1 MNINNLITEEYRQ
14 QGIDLKEEGDHILEL
29 RENKQVIAR
38 FSQTGISIENLLKV
52 CKEIIKE
59 RRN

>member
-1 MNINNLITEEYRQ
+1 MNINNLIAEEYRQ

>member
-1 MNINNLITEEYRQ
+1 MNINNPITEEYRQ

-29 RENKQVIAR
+29 RQNKQVIAR

>member
-14 QGIDLKEEGDHILEL
+14 QGLNLKEDSDHIIEL
-29 RENKQVIAR
+29 REDKQVLAR

>member
-14 QGIDLKEEGDHILEL
+14 QGLNLKEDSDHIIEL
-29 RENKQVIAR
+29 REDKQVLAR
-38 FSQTGISIENLLKV
+38 FSQTGINIENLLKV
-52 CKEIIKE
+52 CRETIRE